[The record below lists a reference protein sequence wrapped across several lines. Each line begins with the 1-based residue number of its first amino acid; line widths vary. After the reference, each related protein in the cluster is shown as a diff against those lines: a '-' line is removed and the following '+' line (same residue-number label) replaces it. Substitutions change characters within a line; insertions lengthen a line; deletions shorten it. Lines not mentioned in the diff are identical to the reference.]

1 MTTYTSPYT
10 GQTISPSQV
19 GYESLSISTDTTL
32 QWPIN
37 GNTTNVVANIIDVT
51 ATQGAGSFKGYISS
65 TTLTVTTVTSGQLYV
80 GQVISGSGIASGTTI
95 TAFGTGT
102 GGLGNYTVSI
112 GQTAGSSGT
121 PIPFTTASVNLIFP
135 AATEVSVGQSVL
147 VRNVGTYAF
156 IVTDTS
162 LNTIVSISSGAA
174 QYIYLTSNSTIN
186 GVWSTV
192 QFGTGTSAANAA
204 ALDGYGLQAVG
215 TTLNTVSPVVTV
227 PSNYTLTA
235 ASQSSLY
242 VWTGGAGTITLPSAS
257 SVPSGWYVI
266 VKNDGTGIMNFGL
279 VGSDTIDGIAS
290 TQLQL
295 TESLVVV
302 SNGSNWYSYAYGQ
315 SASFFFTQLVLT
327 VTGGTVTLTNAQAV
341 NLIQEYIGTL
351 TSNCTIVL
359 PPTVQFYSF
368 QNKTS
373 GSFSLTFTTGASG
386 GTTITLPQGQTIIC
400 ICDGTNVYSAQTAA
414 TSAASSITI
423 GNGAAASPSLNFA
436 GDTITGL
443 YLAASGQLG
452 FAVAGSAAGRLTASG
467 LFLPVGIVS
476 GAF

>member
-37 GNTTNVVANIIDVT
+37 GNTTDVVANIIDVT
-51 ATQGAGSFKGYISS
+51 ATEGAGTFKGYISG
-65 TTLTVTTVTSGQLYV
+65 TTLTVTTVTSGALFV
-80 GQVISGSGIASGTTI
+80 GQVISGTGIAANTTI
-95 TAFGTGT
+95 TAFGTGS

-112 GQTAGSSGT
+112 SQTVASVGSPVT
-121 PIPFTTASVNLIFP
+121 FTTPSVNLIFP
-135 AATEVSVGQSVL
+135 PATEVSVGQSVL

-156 IVTDTS
+156 VVTDQS
-162 LNTIVSISSGAA
+162 LNTIVSVSSGAA
-174 QYIYLTSNSTIN
+174 QYIYLTNNSTAN

-204 ALDGYGLQAVG
+204 ALDGYGLSAVG

-227 PSNYTLTA
+227 SSNYTLTA
-235 ASQSSLY
+235 ASQSSLF
-242 VWTGGAGTITLPSAS
+242 VWTGGAGTITLPAAS

-266 VKNDGTGIMNFGL
+266 VKNDGTGIMTFGL
-279 VGSDTIDGIAS
+279 TGSDSIDGTVS

-295 TESLVVV
+295 SESLVVV

-315 SASFFFTQLVLT
+315 SASFFFTQLVLN
-327 VTGGTVTLTNAQAV
+327 VTGGTVTLTNPQAV
-341 NLIQEYIGTL
+341 NLIQEYQGAL
-351 TSNCTIVL
+351 TSNCTIIL

-368 QNKTS
+368 QNKTT
-373 GSFSLTFTTGASG
+373 GSFSLTFSTGTVGA
-386 GTTITLPQGQTIIC
+386 TTITLPQGQTIIA
-400 ICDGTNVYSAQTAA
+400 ICDGANVYSAQTAA
-414 TSAASSITI
+414 TSAASSITV
-423 GNGAAASPSLNFA
+423 GNGSAANPSLNFA
-436 GDTITGL
+436 SDTITGL

-452 FAVAGSAAGRLTASG
+452 FAISGAAAGRLTASG